1 MSIDLYKNDFMPAYE
16 VWVHH
21 GEELISQNV
30 SQVQLDEEEDYNR
43 IGL

>member
-1 MSIDLYKNDFMPAYE
+1 MSIDLCKNDFMPSYQ

-30 SQVQLDEEEDYNR
+30 SQVQLDEEED
-43 IGL
+43 L